1 MPYFR
6 LCAFSLMLA
15 SMLSGCAQWKSDP
28 VEQRIVVIGDIHA
41 DIGVTRDVFRLAAA
55 TDEDDDWIGG
65 NLIVVQLGD
74 LIGRSYE
81 DREVLDFVL
90 ELQDKAEVE
99 GGKVYALIGNH
110 EVFGARLE
118 FRWVSPMAYA
128 AFDNI
133 PSLDLDHPSLAD
145 LPPDQRARGAALM
158 PGGFYARELAKFPA
172 VLQLGSTIFVHGG
185 VTPVWA
191 EYGIER
197 INAEVSQWFSGET
210 EQPLPARGMDPRNP
224 DDSVM
229 MSRHYSENV
238 GEVECA
244 MLDESLKILGAE
256 RMIVAHTV
264 QESITAR
271 CDQKVWA
278 VDVGMSRYYSG
289 NMQILEII
297 NDEVISVIQPDA
309 E

>member
-1 MPYFR
+1 MLYFR
-6 LCAFSLMLA
+6 LCAYSLLLA
-15 SMLSGCAQWKSDP
+15 SMLSGCAEWKLDS

-41 DIGVTRDVFRLAAA
+41 DIGVARDVFRLAGA
-55 TDEDDDWIGG
+55 TDENDDWIGG

-99 GGKVYALIGNH
+99 GGKVFALIGNH

-118 FRWVSPMAYA
+118 LRWVSPLAYA
-128 AFDNI
+128 AFDSI
-133 PSLDLDHPSLAD
+133 PGLDLDHPRLAD
-145 LPPDQRARGAALM
+145 LLPDQRARGAALM
-158 PGGFYARELAKFPA
+158 PGGHYAKELAKFPA

-197 INAEVSQWFSGET
+197 INAEVSQWFVGET
-210 EQPLPARGMDPRNP
+210 EQPLPARGMDPGNL

-229 MSRHYSENV
+229 MSRHFSEDV
-238 GEVECA
+238 GANECA
-244 MLDESLKILGAE
+244 ILNESLKILGAR

-264 QESITAR
+264 QESITSNCNER
-271 CDQKVWA
+271 VWA
-278 VDVGMSRYYSG
+278 IDVGMSRYYG
-289 NMQILEII
+289 GGVEVLEIVS
-297 NDEVISVIQPDA
+297 DEVVKILRQ
-309 E
+309 